1 MGGRMMMKDYHMH
14 PMATQA
20 PERLWEFAETAVMQ
34 GIKEICVTDHM
45 PLSFIPDG
53 TDRIPHGRV
62 PEYIRRVRDFAKENE
77 GKLSVKCGIEI
88 DYHPSVLSEIEAVLS
103 AGDFDYVIGSTHIH
117 VFEDLTKYTFN
128 DIAAISLENEIRAV
142 ETGWFHVVPHM
153 EMYRFLFAYPHRF
166 PLKDDGFDL
175 MRHEALI
182 RELLRKA
189 KERDM
194 YIEINTNL
202 ARQINND
209 LSFAYPQATVM
220 EWAREAG
227 VRFSYGSD
235 AHLPHQVGS
244 LLTALRES
252 PVYRDA
258 IAEWERE

>member
-1 MGGRMMMKDYHMH
+1 MVKDYHFH
-14 PMATQA
+14 PMLTQC
-20 PERLWEFAETAVMQ
+20 PERLGGFIDTALKNGVE
-34 GIKEICVTDHM
+34 EICITDHM

-53 TDRIPHGRV
+53 TDRIPHGMVKDYVKRAR
-62 PEYIRRVRDFAKENE
+62 EMRSHYE
-77 GKLSVKCGIEI
+77 GVISVKCGIEI
-88 DYHPSVLSEIEAVLS
+88 DYHPSVTDEIRAVLET
-103 AGDFDYVIGSTHIH
+103 ADYDYIIGSTHLH
-117 VFEDLTKYTFN
+117 VFVPDFPNYTFN
-128 DIAAISLENEIRAV
+128 DYATMWLENEIRAV
-142 ETGWFHVVPHM
+142 ETGWFHVVSHM
-153 EMYRFLFAYPHRF
+153 EMYRFMFAYPHRF
-166 PLKDDGFDL
+166 PLVDDGFDL

-220 EWAREAG
+220 EWAREEG

-244 LLTALRES
+244 LLTSLRES

-258 IAEWERE
+258 IAEWEKE